1 MRLMDADLREIVAA
15 QLPELMS
22 CLQSLGV
29 ETCTDMRYLW
39 STADAC
45 CVDVE
50 AYAGRRFSPTEAFG
64 IVKAYTQASRVAAG
78 HLDEQ
83 VRVLVQERNSSQRDL
98 RRPAEPLLPPSAV
111 PAKVRR
117 LIATGGSPDMPVAV
131 VVAAQSAEARETT
144 MKQTKL
150 DLVFRLALEHFV
162 DMASLGLSWASL
174 EDPVRLQQ
182 AKELLTSSAARL
194 SLGRLQILLAAAQRW
209 RTYSSTKGFDA
220 RHPLPIHM
228 AEFLAMVSKG
238 GPTAASSMWHALL
251 WWSRSYGLEWPLE
264 HFTCVPFKMHAP
276 GHRSVQATEL
286 EPWEFY
292 NLVFLMVQSKGTNQV
307 ILAWFIMTALSCVRF
322 EHLQRSKFIKDH
334 AEFYCSEGK
343 ARRKG
348 ARPGYS
354 WACPNF
360 VWQGRH
366 LTRLLADFYAHESE
380 NSGFL
385 MPALELHANE
395 LWEVHESTPMV
406 VSRKMSRAR
415 YLELLRGAMLQAG
428 LDPQQA
434 STVQFN
440 RLRRFM
446 PTMGNLMALPPV
458 DLQSIGNW
466 QEVPDGGGREGAK
479 PKAVLPMG
487 LHYGGQKLQRSA
499 QVKMHLVAVIQ
510 ELFAKKSGELALVEG
525 LLPRGSWCWQELAG
539 QLQLRPPSVLG
550 NLPVLDLETM
560 GHSEHKELPIAESP
574 ADNPLAVDYDP
585 DEAAEEPSSSTDGS
599 GSASDV
605 SADPHDLPGTLPSDS
620 AMQEVVWF
628 VQGKKVH
635 IVSDTMES
643 CRYVPWCRESPYPQ
657 EFSREGRGFGS
668 GGGPSVFALFS
679 SNATRPL
686 PGYRGLRR
694 MDCLTNDRL

>member
-15 QLPELMS
+15 QVPELMS

-29 ETCTDMRYLW
+29 ETCTDVRYLW
-39 STADAC
+39 RNADAC

-50 AYAGRRFSPTEAFG
+50 AYAGRRLSPTEAFG
-64 IVKAYTQASRVAAG
+64 IVRAYTQASRLAAAT
-78 HLDEQ
+78 LDEQ
-83 VRVLVQERNSSQRDL
+83 VRSLVEERNSSQRDL

-111 PAKVRR
+111 PAKVKR
-117 LIATGGSPDMPVAV
+117 LIATGGSPDMPIAR
-131 VVAAQSAEARETT
+131 VVAEQSAEAREAN

-182 AKELLTSSAARL
+182 AKELLTGAAARL
-194 SLGRLQILLAAAQRW
+194 SLGRIRILLQLSR
-209 RTYSSTKGFDA
+209 SSISE
-220 RHPLPIHM
+220 PLPIHM
-228 AEFLAMVSKG
+228 AEFLAMVAKG

-251 WWSRSYGLEWPLE
+251 WWSRSYGLEWPME

-292 NLVFLMVQSKGTNQV
+292 NLVFLMVRAKGTNQI
-307 ILAWFIMTALSCVRF
+307 ILAWFIMTALSCVRY
-322 EHLQRSKFIKDH
+322 EHLQRSRFVKDH
-334 AEFYCSEGK
+334 GTWAEFYCSEGK

-354 WACPNF
+354 WACPNL

-415 YLELLRGAMLQAG
+415 YLELLRGAMLEVGLEQHQA
-428 LDPQQA
+428 A
-434 STVQFN
+434 SVQFN

-446 PTMGNLMALPPV
+446 PTIGNLLALPPV

-479 PKAVLPMG
+479 PKAVMPMG

-499 QVKMHLVAVIQ
+499 QVKMHLVAVLQ
-510 ELFAKKSGELALVEG
+510 ELFAKKSGELALVDG
-525 LLPRGSWCWQELAG
+525 LLPHGSWSWQELAG
-539 QLQLRPPSVLG
+539 QLQLRPPSNVGKLPWSWRLG
-550 NLPVLDLETM
+550 AKR
-560 GHSEHKELPIAESP
+560 SI
-574 ADNPLAVDYDP
+574 
-585 DEAAEEPSSSTDGS
+585 GS
-599 GSASDV
+599 C
-605 SADPHDLPGTLPSDS
+605 P
-620 AMQEVVWF
+620 
-628 VQGKKVH
+628 
-635 IVSDTMES
+635 
-643 CRYVPWCRESPYPQ
+643 
-657 EFSREGRGFGS
+657 
-668 GGGPSVFALFS
+668 
-679 SNATRPL
+679 
-686 PGYRGLRR
+686 
-694 MDCLTNDRL
+694 